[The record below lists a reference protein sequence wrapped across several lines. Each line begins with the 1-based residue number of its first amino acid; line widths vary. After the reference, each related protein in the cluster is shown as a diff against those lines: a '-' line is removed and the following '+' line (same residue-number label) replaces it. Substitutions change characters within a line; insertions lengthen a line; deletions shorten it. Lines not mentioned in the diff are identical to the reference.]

1 MTGPANH
8 SQEIQELEDVEA
20 RLRAEDAA
28 TSGSTAP
35 APGTSAEA
43 AAAGTSTDPND
54 RQAASPESPS
64 VSDGGITQ
72 QSSAPATPATDSS
85 VAGSIGDTSGA
96 APATDAGSSSTDT
109 GAGSA
114 APQGA
119 PASESGLPEGHPDH
133 LGDVGDV
140 GAIGAA
146 GPQWEAAG
154 LATEPSAESSAAT
167 SPFADVV
174 TSLTQIRVDASKV
187 DDARAPEVVNAITAA
202 IDAANVAQ

>member
-1 MTGPANH
+1 MTGPKH
-8 SQEIQELEDVEA
+8 TQEIQELEDVEA

-28 TSGSTAP
+28 ATGGSTSP

-43 AAAGTSTDPND
+43 AASGTSTDPND
-54 RQAASPESPS
+54 RQAAQPTSPS

-72 QSSAPATPATDSS
+72 QASAPAPATDTS

-96 APATDAGSSSTDT
+96 APATDAGSSSTDNA

-114 APQGA
+114 DTGSA
-119 PASESGLPEGHPDH
+119 PASDLPEGHPDH

-154 LATEPSAESSAAT
+154 LATEPSSEQPAAAP

-174 TSLTQIRVDASKV
+174 TSLTQIRVNASKV
-187 DDARAPEVVNAITAA
+187 DDARAPQVVNAITAA